1 MPAEKFPFAVRL
13 VGFAPEEALVLTAL
27 LAQVPDVSTN
37 PGPGYFCL
45 SDDSLQEPDLLIA
58 NGAELSALAALST
71 LASGEVRPALI
82 VGDPV
87 LALPYPSVLRPVEAD
102 SLHAELQQLVE
113 RRADALAELA
123 ASGLPALPER
133 RLRQRLDFDLTDPA
147 EYEALRHPG
156 SRGAVLVVDR
166 NASFQAHLERLL
178 QPYSIPVVW
187 AGSEAEAARVASS
200 RAVAVALVNTAM
212 QLDPYRL
219 SAMLRQGGGP
229 LIPAVVLLVSA
240 PFVYD
245 RSKAQASGVAGLLDK
260 PVADHHLKAVLKKLM
275 GMS

>member
-1 MPAEKFPFAVRL
+1 M
-13 VGFAPEEALVLTAL
+13 TAL
-27 LAQVPDVSTN
+27 LAQVPGGS
-37 PGPGYFCL
+37 PGYFCL

-58 NGAELSALAALST
+58 NGEELSALAALST
-71 LASGEVRPALI
+71 LASGELRPALI
-82 VGDPV
+82 VGDAA
-87 LALPYPSVLRPVEAD
+87 LALPYPSVQRPVEAD

-123 ASGLPALPER
+123 ASGLPPLPER
-133 RLRQRLDFDLTDPA
+133 RLRQRLDFDLTDPS
-147 EYEALRHPG
+147 EYEALRRPG

-166 NASFQAHLERLL
+166 NASFQGHLERLL
-178 QPYSIPVVW
+178 QAYGIPVVW
-187 AGSEAEAARVASS
+187 AGTETEAALVASS
-200 RAVAVALVNTAM
+200 RAVAVALVNTAVH
-212 QLDPYRL
+212 LDPYRL
-219 SAMLRQGGGP
+219 AAALRQGGGP

-245 RSKAQASGVAGLLDK
+245 RARAQAAGVSGLLDK